1 MGAVTSKGDSSQPYA
16 RRTALIA
23 RPRDPEDPLE
33 IQRVSKARQRGTIID
48 RAPADEPLPATRH
61 VLHRGDA
68 RDLSW
73 VPDESVHLIVTSPPY
88 WTLKKY
94 NDHPDQ
100 LGDVAD
106 YETFHDELD
115 LVWKHC
121 RRALVP
127 GGRLVCVVGDVC
139 VARRRNNGR
148 HLVMPLHADISVRCR
163 KIGFDYLTP
172 IYWHKI
178 ANASYEVENGSS
190 FLGKP
195 FEPNA
200 ILKND
205 TEYILM
211 LRKHGG
217 YRKPT
222 DDQRR
227 QSKMTKEEYDLW
239 FRSIWTGVTGAST
252 KDHPAPFPIEIAN
265 RLIRMFSFVGDSVLD
280 PFLGTGTT
288 TLAAIQ
294 ANRNSIGN
302 EIDPHYF
309 RLAHKRITEALAQ
322 QDLFKRNSATLE
334 IIPSAAPRRKGRRLS
349 SSTNA

>member
-1 MGAVTSKGDSSQPYA
+1 MLESAGRELSNDLSSAALQGKPRRKGTTIERADRQP
-16 RRTALIA
+16 L
-23 RPRDPEDPLE
+23 
-33 IQRVSKARQRGTIID
+33 
-48 RAPADEPLPATRH
+48 APTRH
-61 VLHRGDA
+61 ILHQGDA
-68 RDLSW
+68 RDLGW
-73 VPDESVHLIVTSPPY
+73 IPDNSIHLIITSPPY

-94 NDHPDQ
+94 NDHPGQ

-106 YETFHDELD
+106 YEAFHDELD
-115 LVWKHC
+115 KVWRNC
-121 RRALVP
+121 YRVLVP

-139 VARRRNNGR
+139 LARRRNNGR
-148 HLVMPLHADISVRCR
+148 HMVMPLHADISVRCR
-163 KIGFDYLTP
+163 KVGFDYLTP

-222 DDQRR
+222 EDQRR
-227 QSKMTKEEYDLW
+227 KSKMTNDEYHTW

-252 KDHPAPFPIEIAN
+252 RQHPAPFPTEIAY
-265 RLIRMFSFVGDSVLD
+265 RLVRMFSFVEDTVLD
-280 PFLGTGTT
+280 PFLGTGSS

-294 ANRNSIGN
+294 AGRNSIGN

-309 RLAHKRITEALAQ
+309 RLARDRIQSAIAQ
-322 QDLFKRNSATLE
+322 QDMFANNHSTLE
-334 IIPSAAPRRKGRRLS
+334 IIEETLQGRHKRQ
-349 SSTNA
+349 TQKR

>member
-1 MGAVTSKGDSSQPYA
+1 MKSA
-16 RRTALIA
+16 RR
-23 RPRDPEDPLE
+23 
-33 IQRVSKARQRGTIID
+33 RGTLVERI
-48 RAPADEPLPATRH
+48 PADQLVLAPTRH
-61 VLHRGDA
+61 LLHEGDA
-68 RDLSW
+68 RELSW
-73 VPDESVHLIVTSPPY
+73 IQDESIHLVVTSPPY

-94 NDHPDQ
+94 NDHPGQ

-106 YETFHDELD
+106 YEMFHDELD
-115 LVWKHC
+115 KVWRHC
-121 RRALVP
+121 YRALVP
-127 GGRLVCVVGDVC
+127 GGRLVVVVGDVC
-139 VARRRNNGR
+139 LARRRNNGR

-222 DDQRR
+222 DEQRR
-227 QSKMTKEEYDLW
+227 KSKMSKDEYNTW
-239 FRSIWTGVTGAST
+239 FRSIWTGLQGAST
-252 KDHPAPFPIEIAN
+252 KTHPAPFPIEVAY
-265 RLIRMFSFVGDSVLD
+265 RLVRMFSFVEDIVLD
-280 PFLGTGTT
+280 PFLGTAST

-294 ANRNSIGN
+294 AGRSSIGN

-309 RLAHKRITEALAQ
+309 KMGRQRVTEALSQ
-322 QDLFKRNSATLE
+322 QPLFGGETPTLAVEARKVSRSRKKR
-334 IIPSAAPRRKGRRLS
+334 
-349 SSTNA
+349 

>member
-1 MGAVTSKGDSSQPYA
+1 MIAERLPELQTELSQATSIE
-16 RRTALIA
+16 RRPK
-23 RPRDPEDPLE
+23 R
-33 IQRVSKARQRGTIID
+33 KGTIIE
-48 RAPADEPLPATRH
+48 RASDTEPLKPTRH
-61 VLHRGDA
+61 LLRQGDA

-73 VPDESVHLIVTSPPY
+73 VADESVHLIVTSPPY

-94 NDHPDQ
+94 NDHPSQ
-100 LGDVAD
+100 LGDISE
-106 YETFHDELD
+106 YEVFLDELD
-115 LVWKHC
+115 KVWRHC
-121 RRALVP
+121 FRVLVP

-139 VARRRNNGR
+139 LARRRNKGR
-148 HLVMPLHADISVRCR
+148 HMVVPLHADISVRCR

-222 DDQRR
+222 DEQRR
-227 QSKMTKEEYDLW
+227 KSKMTKDEYNSW

-252 KDHPAPFPIEIAN
+252 KQHPAPFPTEVAY
-265 RLIRMFSFVGDSVLD
+265 RLIRMFSFVEDTVLD
-280 PFLGTGTT
+280 PFLGTGST

-294 ANRNSIGN
+294 AGRNSLGN

-309 RLAHKRITEALAQ
+309 KLARERVDTALAQ
-322 QDLFKRNSATLE
+322 QSLFDSARSTVSVVANEERRRRQKRA
-334 IIPSAAPRRKGRRLS
+334 
-349 SSTNA
+349 

>member
-1 MGAVTSKGDSSQPYA
+1 
-16 RRTALIA
+16 LIA
-23 RPRDPEDPLE
+23 RPERDPSDPRE
-33 IQRVSKARQRGTIID
+33 VERVQRAIKRGQIIE
-48 RAPADEPLPATRH
+48 RAPAEERLPSTEH

-68 RDLSW
+68 RDVSW
-73 VPDESVHLIVTSPPY
+73 IPDESVHLVITSPPY

-94 NDHPDQ
+94 NDHPGQ
-100 LGDVAD
+100 LGDVTD
-106 YETFHDELD
+106 YEAFQDELD
-115 LVWKHC
+115 KVWRHC
-121 RRALVP
+121 YRTLVP
-127 GGRLVCVVGDVC
+127 GGRIACVVGDVC
-139 VARRRNNGR
+139 LARRRNNGR
-148 HLVMPLHADISVRCR
+148 HLVMPLHADITVRCR

-222 DDQRR
+222 DAQRR
-227 QSKMTKEEYDLW
+227 QSKMTKEEYNLW
-239 FRSIWTGVTGAST
+239 FKSIWTGVTGAST
-252 KDHPAPFPIEIAN
+252 KQHPAPFPEEVAY
-265 RLIRMFSFVGDSVLD
+265 RLIRMFSFVGDTVLD

-288 TLAAIQ
+288 TIAAIQ
-294 ANRNSIGN
+294 ANRNSVGN
-302 EIDPHYF
+302 EVDPKYF
-309 RLAHKRITEALAQ
+309 SHARKRVEAQLAQ
-322 QDLFKRNSATLE
+322 QSLFAESKFGSRNARLVLVEPAKKRS
-334 IIPSAAPRRKGRRLS
+334 RKHV
-349 SSTNA
+349 